1 MQTQL
6 TQSDTLK
13 NRLTAIKAAFQ
24 QGKLEDYA
32 PLRQSGHNAMHST
45 CATAWGP
52 AMRR

>member
-1 MQTQL
+1 MQTQV

-13 NRLTAIKAAFQ
+13 NRLESIKSAFE

-32 PLRQSGHNAMHST
+32 PLRQSGHNAMQST
-45 CATAWGP
+45 CMTAWGP